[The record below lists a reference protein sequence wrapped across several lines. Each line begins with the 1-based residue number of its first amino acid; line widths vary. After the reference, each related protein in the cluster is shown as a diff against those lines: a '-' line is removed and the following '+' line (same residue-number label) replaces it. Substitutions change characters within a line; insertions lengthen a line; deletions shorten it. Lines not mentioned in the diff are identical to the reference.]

1 MEEFTMKELQED
13 LDYLQ
18 YYLENVINDIENMFN
33 CYLENIQ
40 YPKFQDGI
48 NANIIISKH
57 INKKEFELYLS
68 ILKKYKEQVFDFV
81 TGDWYKKD
89 LETANVEYTINV
101 LQWDFINFYIR
112 YLKSELKNKLV

>member
-1 MEEFTMKELQED
+1 MRKNFTKKELQED

-40 YPKFQDGI
+40 YPTFQDGI

-68 ILKKYKEQVFDFV
+68 ILK
-81 TGDWYKKD
+81 
-89 LETANVEYTINV
+89 N
-101 LQWDFINFYIR
+101 IR
-112 YLKSELKNKLV
+112 NKLLNMKLDIGMKMI